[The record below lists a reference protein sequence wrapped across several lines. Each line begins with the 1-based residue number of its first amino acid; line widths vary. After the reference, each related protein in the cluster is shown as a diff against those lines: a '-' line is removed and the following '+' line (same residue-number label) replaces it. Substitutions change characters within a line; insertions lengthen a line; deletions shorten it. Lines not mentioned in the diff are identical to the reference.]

1 MYIKQKARVFFMW
14 YSFYNRF
21 NAFIIK
27 MALGIYLFG
36 KPLVTL
42 MVKCRMMP
50 TQPKL
55 TRFNQNVM
63 SKYQIYNSIFMTLP
77 FDTITKTGVLLPLF
91 HETCKKGF
99 TAGDNPTTIV
109 ERFFK
114 KYQDR
119 RSTESQIN
127 LLFRFIQYIE
137 RQVVLFDAIEDA
149 AFPIVNNMDGIGT
162 LRSLKESVTAENKLE
177 LLQKYLEEFKVR
189 IVLTAHPTQFYPGS
203 VLGIITDL
211 TEAIREND
219 LLRINDLLAQLGKTP
234 FFKHKKPSPY
244 DEAVSLIWY
253 LENVF
258 YKSFGTIYDYIQQ
271 NIFDGKQIDND
282 IINVG
287 FWPGGD
293 RDGNPFVTPEI
304 TLKVAKR
311 LRETVIKNYYRDVRK
326 LRRKLTFDGVEDKI
340 VVLETELY
348 KIITNKKSS
357 LTVDNFSSELKEIK
371 QLVIDKHQSLYVS
384 EVNSLINKIHLF
396 GFHFSALDI
405 RQDSRVHHT
414 VFTNM
419 VDAIIDSGSD
429 IFPKKYHELKES
441 EQVKILSQVNGEV
454 DLSLIKDDDTL
465 KALNTMKAIKTIQET
480 NGERAANRYIISNNQ
495 TTLNVMQ
502 LFAMLKLVAFQ
513 EELTVDIGP
522 LFETI
527 TDLKNAPVVM
537 EELYTNPEYAA
548 HLKSRGNR
556 QTIMLGFSDGTKDG
570 GYLMANWAIY
580 KAKEN
585 LTTVSRKYGI
595 NVIFFDGRGGP
606 PARGGGKTHNFYASL
621 GPTIEDKEVQLTI
634 QGQTI
639 SSNFGTLESSQYN
652 LEQLISSGIHNSLSD
667 ADLSMLPEN
676 RAVMTDLADRSY
688 KAYSDFKAHPKFIP
702 YLEHMSTLKYYAK
715 TNIGSR
721 PSKRGKA
728 KGLVFEDLRAIPFV
742 GSWSQLK
749 QNVPGFF
756 GVGTALKHYEDI
768 GEFEKAQHL
777 FKTSDFFKTLIEN
790 SMMSLS
796 KSFFDLTKY
805 MSEDEEY
812 GDFWNIIYNEYE
824 TSKRLLLKLTGYKE
838 LMEEEP
844 AGKASVAVRE
854 SIVLPLLTIQ
864 QFALKKIQELEK
876 SGVTTGKEIEVY
888 QKMVT
893 RSLFGNINASRNS
906 A

>member
-1 MYIKQKARVFFMW
+1 M
-14 YSFYNRF
+14 S
-21 NAFIIK
+21 
-27 MALGIYLFG
+27 
-36 KPLVTL
+36 
-42 MVKCRMMP
+42 

-55 TRFNQNVM
+55 TRFKQNVM

-99 TAGDNPTTIV
+99 ANGDDPTTIV
-109 ERFFK
+109 DTFFK
-114 KYQDR
+114 KYQAR
-119 RSTESQIN
+119 RSKDSQIN

-162 LRSLKESVTAENKLE
+162 LRSLKESANSENKLE
-177 LLQKYLEEFKVR
+177 DLKRYLEEFKVR

-211 TEAIREND
+211 TEAIKKND
-219 LLRINDLLAQLGKTP
+219 LLTINDLLAQLGKTP
-234 FFKHKKPSPY
+234 FFKDKKPTPY

-253 LENVF
+253 LEHVF
-258 YKSFGTIYDYIQQ
+258 YYSFGSIFDYIQQ
-271 NIFDGKQIDND
+271 NIFDNKPISND
-282 IINVG
+282 IINIG

-304 TLKVAKR
+304 TLKVAQR
-311 LRETVIKNYYRDVRK
+311 LKETILKNYYRDIRRLK
-326 LRRKLTFDGVEDKI
+326 RKLTFRGVEERMS
-340 VVLETELY
+340 VLETQLY
-348 KIITNKKSS
+348 NAFIKSNEPHTITLEHFVN
-357 LTVDNFSSELKEIK
+357 ELKAVK
-371 QLVIDKHQSLYVS
+371 QIIVKEHQSLYVN
-384 EVNSLINKIHLF
+384 EIESLINKTHLF
-396 GFHFSALDI
+396 GFHFAALDI
-405 RQDSRVHHT
+405 RQDSRAHDA

-419 VDAIIDSGSD
+419 VETLIASNSK
-429 IFPKKYHELKES
+429 IFPENYNQLSEKE
-441 EQVKILSQVNGEV
+441 QIKILSSVEGKIDLEIFKDEEV
-454 DLSLIKDDDTL
+454 KKTL
-465 KALNTMKAIKTIQET
+465 YTIKAIKTIQET
-480 NGERAANRYIISNNQ
+480 NGELAANRYIISNNQ

-513 EELTVDIGP
+513 DDLTVDIGP

-527 TDLKNAPVVM
+527 NDLENAPGVM
-537 EELYTNPEYAA
+537 EELYTNKVYAK
-548 HLKSRGNR
+548 HLKKRGNK

-570 GYLMANWAIY
+570 GYLMANWGIF
-580 KAKEN
+580 KAKER
-585 LTTVSRKYGI
+585 LTAMSRKHGVT
-595 NVIFFDGRGGP
+595 VIFFDGRGGP
-606 PARGGGKTHNFYASL
+606 PARGGGKTHQFYASL

-639 SSNFGTLESSQYN
+639 SSNFGTLDSSQYN
-652 LEQLISSGIHNSLSD
+652 LEQLISSGILNRLNETNLKMSESN
-667 ADLSMLPEN
+667 EN
-676 RAVMTDLADRSY
+676 VMDDLARISHQ
-688 KAYSDFKAHPKFIP
+688 AYVNFKSHPMFIP
-702 YLEHMSTLKYYAK
+702 YLERMSTLKYYAK

-721 PSKRGKA
+721 PSKRGKSDQ
-728 KGLVFEDLRAIPFV
+728 LVFSDLRAIPFV

-756 GVGTALKHYEDI
+756 GVGTALKVYEDK
-768 GEFEKAQHL
+768 GEFESVKQLYQH
-777 FKTSDFFKTLIEN
+777 SNFFKTLVEN

-805 MSEDEEY
+805 MSEDAEFGE
-812 GDFWNIIYNEYE
+812 FWNIIYAEYE
-824 TSKRLLLKLTGYKE
+824 TTKRLLLKLTGYKT

-844 AGKASVAVRE
+844 AGKASIDVRE

-864 QFALKKIQELEK
+864 QYALKKIQELEK
-876 SGVTTGKEIEVY
+876 AEVKD
-888 QKMVT
+888 QDQIAVFEKIVT

>member
-1 MYIKQKARVFFMW
+1 
-14 YSFYNRF
+14 
-21 NAFIIK
+21 
-27 MALGIYLFG
+27 
-36 KPLVTL
+36 
-42 MVKCRMMP
+42 MP

-55 TRFNQNVM
+55 TRFNQNVL

-77 FDTITKTGVLLPLF
+77 FDTITKTGALLPLF

-99 TAGDNPTTIV
+99 EAGENPTTIV
-109 ERFFK
+109 NDFFK
-114 KYQDR
+114 KYQAR
-119 RSTESQIN
+119 RSDKSQID

-149 AFPIVNNMDGIGT
+149 AFSEVNNMDGIGT
-162 LRSLKESVTAENKLE
+162 LRSLKESASAENKLE
-177 LLQKYLEEFKVR
+177 TLQKYLEKFKVR

-211 TEAIREND
+211 TKAVKEND
-219 LLRINDLLAQLGKTP
+219 LLVINDLLAQLGKTP
-234 FFKHKKPSPY
+234 FFKHKKPTPY
-244 DEAVSLIWY
+244 DEAVSLILY

-271 NIFDGKQIDND
+271 NIFDGKHIDND
-282 IINVG
+282 IINIG

-304 TLKVAKR
+304 TLKVADR
-311 LRETVIKNYYRDVRK
+311 LRETIIKNYYRDARR
-326 LRRKLTFDGVEDKI
+326 LRRKLTFEGVEDRI

-348 KIITNKKSS
+348 RMITHEESS
-357 LTVDNFSSELKEIK
+357 LTLAFLTSELKVIK
-371 QLVIDKHQSLYVS
+371 QLIIDKHQSLYVD
-384 EVNSLINKIHLF
+384 EVNSLLNKIHLF
-396 GFHFSALDI
+396 GFHFANLDI
-405 RQDSRVHHT
+405 RQDSRKHAQ
-414 VFTNM
+414 FFNDM
-419 VDAIIDSGSD
+419 VNVSIKSGSKM
-429 IFPKKYHELKES
+429 FPKNYHELSEKE
-441 EQVKILSQVNGEV
+441 QIQILSKVEGEV
-454 DLSLIKDDDTL
+454 DLSLIKDEETL
-465 KALNTMKAIKTIQET
+465 KALKTMKAIKTIQTT
-480 NGERAANRYIISNNQ
+480 NGEVAANRYIISNNQ
-495 TTLNVMQ
+495 TTLHVMQ

-513 EELTVDIGP
+513 DKLTVDIGP

-527 TDLKNAPVVM
+527 TDLENAPAVM
-537 EELYTNPEYAA
+537 EELYTNPEYTA
-548 HLKSRGNR
+548 HLKSRGNK

-585 LTTVSRKYGI
+585 LTMVSRQYGI
-595 NVIFFDGRGGP
+595 TVIFFDGRGGP

-621 GPTIEDKEVQLTI
+621 GPTIEDDEVQLTI

-639 SSNFGTLESSQYN
+639 SSNFGTLDSSQYN
-652 LEQLISSGIHNSLSD
+652 LEQLISSGIYNSLSD
-667 ADLSMLPEN
+667 KDLRMDPDNRLVMDDLSRL
-676 RAVMTDLADRSY
+676 SY
-688 KAYSDFKAHPKFIP
+688 EAYKSFKAHPKFIP

-728 KGLVFEDLRAIPFV
+728 EGLVFEDLRAIPFV

-756 GVGTALKHYEDI
+756 GVGTALKHYEDTNQ
-768 GEFEKAQHL
+768 FEKAQLL
-777 FKTSDFFKTLIEN
+777 FQTSDFFKTLIEN

-805 MSEDEEY
+805 MSEDPEY
-812 GDFWNIIYNEYE
+812 GEFWNVIYTEYQ

-864 QFALKKIQELEK
+864 QYALKKIQELEK
-876 SGVTTGKEIEVY
+876 EGVTSGEEIEVY
-888 QKMVT
+888 RKMVT